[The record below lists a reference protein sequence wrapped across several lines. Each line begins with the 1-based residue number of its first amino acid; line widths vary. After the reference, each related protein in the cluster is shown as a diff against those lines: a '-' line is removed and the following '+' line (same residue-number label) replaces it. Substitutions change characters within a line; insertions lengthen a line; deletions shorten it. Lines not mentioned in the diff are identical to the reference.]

1 MLDFKNHTMITDLYQ
16 LTMMAVY
23 NKHKINTEATFE
35 MFFRR
40 LPKNRSYLIF
50 AGLENII
57 EYVNNLKFTNE
68 DINYIKTHPAF
79 TKIDNT
85 FFEYLRNFE
94 FQCDVKAFE
103 EGELIFPNEPVLQVT
118 GPLIQAQLIE
128 TYILSMLNFQTMIA
142 TKASRV
148 KYVSGKRLVLEF
160 GARRAHSPYAS
171 VLGSRAS
178 YIGGID
184 GTSNVK
190 AGMLYGINA
199 SGTIAHSYIMSFDS
213 EQEAFDKY
221 LDVFPENSI
230 LLVDTYDTI
239 EAIKKITK
247 YKKLNKKIYGIRI
260 DSGDLL
266 SLTKKVRSIL
276 DDAGMESTKIII
288 SSDLNEYIIK
298 ELLDKNAPVDGF
310 GVGTELI
317 TSKDDPAMSGV
328 YKLVDII
335 ENGKHI
341 PKSKFSAEK
350 QSYPGKKEVFRFEKN
365 GKFEKDIVALHDEV
379 YEGRK
384 LLKSIYEKGKLVY
397 DIPNIEDVRNKA
409 KNSLEKLEDNIINI
423 DKQKE
428 YKIEISKRLQ
438 DMQKQIKDKQL

>member
-1 MLDFKNHTMITDLYQ
+1 MFEFKNHTMITDLYQ

-23 NKHKINTEATFE
+23 NKYKIDTHATFE

-50 AGLENII
+50 AGLEDII
-57 EYVNNLKFTNE
+57 EYINNLKFTKE
-68 DINYIKTHPAF
+68 DIDYIRNHPAF
-79 TKIDNT
+79 TKVDES
-85 FFEYLRNFE
+85 FFEYLKNFE
-94 FQCDVKAFE
+94 FQCDVRAFE
-103 EGELIFPNEPVLQVT
+103 EGELIFPNEPVVQVT

-142 TKASRV
+142 TKSSRI

-160 GARRAHSPYAS
+160 GARRAHSPYAAI
-171 VLGSRAS
+171 LGARAS
-178 YIGGID
+178 YIGGAD

-199 SGTIAHSYIMSFDS
+199 SGTIAHSYIMSFDT
-213 EQEAFDKY
+213 EQEAFEKY

-239 EAIKKITK
+239 KAVKDITK

-266 SLTKKVRSIL
+266 SLTKETRKIL
-276 DDAGMESTKIII
+276 DDAGMRSTKIII
-288 SSDLNEYIIK
+288 SSDLNEYLIK
-298 ELLDKNAPVDGF
+298 ELLDKEAPVDGF

-317 TSKDDPAMSGV
+317 TSKDAPAMSGV

-335 ENGKHI
+335 EGDTHT

-350 QSYPGKKEVFRFEKN
+350 QTYPGKKEVFRLEKN
-365 GKFEKDIVALHDEV
+365 GKFEKDVVAYHTEK
-379 YEGRK
+379 YEGKK

-397 DIPNIEDVRNKA
+397 KSPSIESIRNKA
-409 KNSLEKLEDNIINI
+409 KNSLVKLKEDIINI
-423 DKQKE
+423 DIQNK
-428 YKIEISKRLQ
+428 YKVEISDKLKE
-438 DMQKQIKDKQL
+438 MQEKIKDKQL